1 MAYKIELERIDYMI
15 KNRLD
20 AKITFRI
27 SQENRSKLEENAKS
41 KSLTLSDYICSC
53 CFTKSLNTFQQQE
66 LAESLIKITDEI
78 NKIPTD
84 IMSESLKKELDN
96 LWHVLT

>member
-1 MAYKIELERIDYMI
+1 MI

-27 SQENRSKLEENAKS
+27 SQENRSKLEENAKN
-41 KSLTLSDYICSC
+41 KNLTLSEYINSL

-84 IMSESLKKELDN
+84 IVSESLKKELDN